1 MKSLSHVRLSVTPWT
16 AAHQA
21 PPSVGFSRQE
31 YWSGVP
37 LPSQLLLTA
46 KKRNC
51 NTIIIAREFNTTL
64 PTMDRDQTENQYGNS
79 LNNIIDEMNLTNTYR
94 IFYNVTAKYTSFKHT
109 WNLFYN
115 RPYIRPQN
123 KSEQT

>member
-1 MKSLSHVRLSVTPWT
+1 
-16 AAHQA
+16 
-21 PPSVGFSRQE
+21 
-31 YWSGVP
+31 
-37 LPSQLLLTA
+37 
-46 KKRNC
+46 
-51 NTIIIAREFNTTL
+51 
-64 PTMDRDQTENQYGNS
+64 MDRDQTENQYGNS